1 MRLICLD
8 DDPRIEAVLGRF
20 LKRFG
25 HAVDFHV
32 SIASFKAALAS
43 DPPELVLLD
52 LGLGRENG
60 IDVIHWL
67 SETHPGIPLVLLSG
81 HGDDLLDTARRIA
94 RSTGI
99 EVLGAVSKSR
109 MVKELPA
116 ILERGVKAASQ
127 RPHQDPQAGAGI
139 TRQDL
144 EWQIRSGGIVA
155 YFQPIVAPA
164 DGRLKGAEVLARLR
178 LPSGQILGAGEFI
191 PLAESSGLI
200 YEVTETLF
208 ERLIESRET
217 LAASGLTF
225 IAVNLSPLILQQERA
240 LVLVRRLVDGLGGI
254 CAVKIEMTESAA
266 TAYPDIV
273 RSVAAQIHL
282 MGVSLA
288 IDDFGIG
295 YSSMRALAELPFDTL
310 KIDLSFVS
318 EMFDSPKALK
328 LLRAMISFGQTLEL
342 QVVAEG
348 VETEAQRRLLLEAG
362 VDFAQ
367 GYLFGKPMTAELL
380 ASNFSVPKTDANP
393 EPGSKPDP
401 DPDPEPESSRAPS
414 VPTGRINGGEIGRTI
429 MVVDDDQ
436 RMLHAIARMVTAWGY
451 RCETF
456 TDARTA
462 LQICEDTAPALLI
475 VDIYMPELDGFE
487 VIKRMRQIAPST
499 RIVAVSGDVVRGHHT
514 NVLDMCRVLGADAIL
529 QKPIAPDRL
538 EATLERLIGGPDRGD
553 SDGVAVA
560 SSPQRVEEP
569 QQVDDSQSEDRAVV
583 Q

>member
-1 MRLICLD
+1 MRLMCLD

-43 DPPELVLLD
+43 DSPELVLLD

-67 SETHPGIPLVLLSG
+67 AETHPGIPVVLLSG

-99 EVLGAVSKSR
+99 QVLGAVSKSR
-109 MVKELPA
+109 MVKELPS
-116 ILERGVKAASQ
+116 ILEKGVTAAQQ
-127 RPHQDPQAGAGI
+127 RRDRNPHAGADI

-155 YFQPIVAPA
+155 YFQPIVSPA
-164 DGRLKGAEVLARLR
+164 DGRLRGAEVLARLR

-225 IAVNLSPLILQQERA
+225 IAVNLSPLILQQERS
-240 LVLVRRLVDGLGGI
+240 LVLVRRLVGGLGGI

-266 TAYPDIV
+266 SAYPDIL

-295 YSSMRALAELPFDTL
+295 YSSMRAVAELPFDTL

-328 LLRAMISFGQTLEL
+328 VLRAMISFGQTLEL

-367 GYLFGKPMTAELL
+367 GYLFGKPMTVELL
-380 ASNFSVPKTDANP
+380 ASIFSVPKTDADS
-393 EPGSKPDP
+393 EPGSKPDR
-401 DPDPEPESSRAPS
+401 DRDQEPESSLAPS
-414 VPTGRINGGEIGRTI
+414 VPTGRIDGGEIGRTI

-436 RMLHAIARMVTAWGY
+436 RMLHATARLVTDWGY
-451 RCETF
+451 RCEIF
-456 TDARTA
+456 ADARTA
-462 LQICEDTAPALLI
+462 LQVCEVAAPRLLI
-475 VDIYMPELDGFE
+475 VDIYMPQLDGFE
-487 VIKRMRQIAPST
+487 MIKRMRRIAPAT
-499 RIVAVSGDVVRGHHT
+499 RILAVSGDVIRGHQT
-514 NVLDMCRVLGADAIL
+514 NVLDMCRALGADAVL
-529 QKPIAPDRL
+529 QKPIAPDQLR
-538 EATLERLIGGPDRGD
+538 AVLERLIGGPDRGD

-569 QQVDDSQSEDRAVV
+569 QQVDDPQSEGRALV

>member
-1 MRLICLD
+1 MRLMCLD

-25 HAVDFHV
+25 YAVDFHV
-32 SIASFKAALAS
+32 SVASFKAALAS
-43 DPPELVLLD
+43 DLPELVLLD

-67 SETHPGIPLVLLSG
+67 AETHPGIPVVLLSG

-94 RSTGI
+94 HSTGI
-99 EVLGAVSKSR
+99 QVLGAVSKSR

-116 ILERGVKAASQ
+116 ILEKGVTAARQRRG
-127 RPHQDPQAGAGI
+127 QDPQAGAAF
-139 TRQDL
+139 TREDL

-155 YFQPIVAPA
+155 HFQPIVSPA
-164 DGRLKGAEVLARLR
+164 DGRMKGAEVLARLR
-178 LPSGQILGAGEFI
+178 LPSGQIIGAAEFI

-200 YEVTETLF
+200 YEVTENLF

-217 LAASGLTF
+217 LAASDLTF

-240 LVLVRRLVDGLGGI
+240 LVLVRRLVDGFAGI
-254 CAVKIEMTESAA
+254 CSVKIEMTESAA
-266 TAYPDIV
+266 TAYPDV
-273 RSVAAQIHL
+273 LRTVAAQIHL
-282 MGVSLA
+282 MGASLA

-318 EMFDSPKALK
+318 EMFDSPKSLR

-348 VETEAQRRLLLEAG
+348 VETEEQRGLLIEAG
-362 VDFAQ
+362 VDLAQ
-367 GYLFGKPMTAELL
+367 GYLFGKPMTAEAL
-380 ASNFSVPKTDANP
+380 ASTFSVPNGDGESTRV
-393 EPGSKPDP
+393 PDP
-401 DPDPEPESSRAPS
+401 SLSAGGRDGVESGP
-414 VPTGRINGGEIGRTI
+414 TI

-436 RMLHAIARMVTAWGY
+436 RMLHATARLVMDWGY

-456 TDARTA
+456 ADARTA
-462 LQICEDTAPALLI
+462 LQICEDAAPRLLI
-475 VDIYMPELDGFE
+475 VDIYMPHLDGFE
-487 VIKRMRQIAPST
+487 MIKRMRRIAPAT
-499 RIVAVSGDVVRGHHT
+499 LILAVSVDVIRGHQT
-514 NVLDMCRVLGADAIL
+514 NVLDMCRALGADAIL
-529 QKPIAPDRL
+529 QKPIAPDQLR
-538 EATLERLIGGPDRGD
+538 AVLERLIGGPAGGD

-569 QQVDDSQSEDRAVV
+569 QSDDRALI

>member
-1 MRLICLD
+1 MRLVCLD

-25 HAVDFHV
+25 HGVDFHV
-32 SIASFKAALAS
+32 SVSSFKAALES
-43 DPPELVLLD
+43 DLPDAVLLD

-67 SETHPGIPLVLLSG
+67 AEVHPRVPVVLLSG
-81 HGDDLLDTARRIA
+81 HGDDLLDTARRVA

-99 EVLGAVSKSR
+99 QVLGAVSKSR

-116 ILERGVKAASQ
+116 ILGRRVTATSRG
-127 RPHQDPQAGAGI
+127 PHQTLQARDAI

-144 EWQIRSGGIVA
+144 EWQIRGGGILP
-155 YFQPIVAPA
+155 YFQPIVSP
-164 DGRLKGAEVLARLR
+164 DNGRLKGVEVLARLR

-208 ERLIESRET
+208 ERLIESTET
-217 LAASGLTF
+217 LEASGLTF
-225 IAVNLSPLILQQERA
+225 ISVNLSPLILQQERA
-240 LVLVRRLVDGLGGI
+240 LVLVRRLVDGLAGI

-266 TAYPDIV
+266 SAYPDIL

-282 MGVSLA
+282 MGASLA

-318 EMFDSPKALK
+318 EMFDSPKALR
-328 LLRAMISFGQTLEL
+328 LLRAMIAFGRTLEM

-348 VETEAQRRLLLEAG
+348 VETEAQRRLLIEAG
-362 VDFAQ
+362 VDLAQ
-367 GYLFGKPMTAELL
+367 GYLFGKPMTAEDL
-380 ASNFSVPKTDANP
+380 ASTFSISRVAGESKCGP
-393 EPGSKPDP
+393 EP
-401 DPDPEPESSRAPS
+401 S
-414 VPTGRINGGEIGRTI
+414 VSAGGGDGVGAGRTV

-436 RMLHAIARMVTAWGY
+436 RMLHATARLVTAWGY

-462 LQICEDTAPALLI
+462 LQVSETAAPQLLI

-487 VIKRMRQIAPST
+487 VIKRMRRITPST
-499 RIVAVSGDVVRGHHT
+499 RILAVSGDVVRGHHT
-514 NVLDMCRVLGADAIL
+514 NVLDMCRVLGSDAVL

-538 EATLERLIGGPDRGD
+538 RAAVERLIGGP
-553 SDGVAVA
+553 SPIE
-560 SSPQRVEEP
+560 SSGATVESECPPEP
-569 QQVDDSQSEDRAVV
+569 QPVKEPQSTDRAEVPGT
-583 Q
+583 